1 MKVVQGRAPPYFLQP
16 GAHCQG
22 GQQHGHKRSRPLEAS
37 ASLFP
42 RRGTLLLLSYFRSLF
57 ITPQVRSMRLERRL
71 GGRGEPGAAAG
82 GTGVAKDGA
91 SARGA
96 RPSWPDGLSVHSGPP
111 APRSTSTTT
120 VLLLKANC
128 ASRPEVLVINGA
140 LAGRETDVPRLGGH
154 KGTG

>member
-96 RPSWPDGLSVHSGPP
+96 RPSWPDGLRPAGATLDKYNDGAAAQGRLPVSARGVDHQRCACGP
-111 APRSTSTTT
+111 
-120 VLLLKANC
+120 
-128 ASRPEVLVINGA
+128 
-140 LAGRETDVPRLGGH
+140 
-154 KGTG
+154 